1 MKPLPEIQTREAD
14 IERLGEI
21 AAEAY
26 AVAGRFCGSCRNL
39 HALWPYIRLSRSS
52 TGLERS
58 GSVLETALRAFI
70 TTGLRKIL
78 IAGAADTGLLS
89 LVLRAA
95 NDFVLRAANDFDVD
109 VTVLDVCASPLELCR
124 RLAGQWSIPVRTVK
138 QDLAD
143 LDERQTFD
151 LVLVHGT
158 LHFIA
163 GEKRLNVLARIHRA
177 LRPNGRLVLLFNT
190 SRPSTIRK
198 DDKLHV
204 DYAESV
210 VNELRRLGIP
220 LPDSESEFIRRLS
233 DHSRQRQE
241 REGAFASPGD
251 AEQLLETA
259 GFEIIGCS
267 EVETTHS
274 AQMFTAHI
282 SKHRFMAIAEPKCST

>member
-1 MKPLPEIQTREAD
+1 MKPFPEIPMQEAD

-26 AVAGRFCGSCRNL
+26 AVAGHFCGSCRNL

-52 TGLERS
+52 TGLEHS
-58 GSVLETALRAFI
+58 GSVLQAALRAFI
-70 TTGLRKIL
+70 GEGLRKIL

-95 NDFVLRAANDFDVD
+95 DDFDVD

-143 LDERQTFD
+143 LDEQQEFD

-163 GEKRLNVLARIHRA
+163 GEKRLNVLARIQKG

-190 SRPSTIRK
+190 SRPSTIRT
-198 DDKLHV
+198 DDKFHV

-210 VNELRRLGIP
+210 VNELRRLAIP

-241 REGAFASPGD
+241 REGAFANLGD
-251 AEQLLETA
+251 VEKLLETA

-282 SKHRFMAIAEPKCST
+282 SKHRFMAIAEPKFST

>member
-1 MKPLPEIQTREAD
+1 MKPLPEIQTQEAD
-14 IERLGEI
+14 VERLGEI

-58 GSVLETALRAFI
+58 GSVLETALRAAI
-70 TTGLRKIL
+70 TQGLRKIL

-95 NDFVLRAANDFDVD
+95 DDFDVD

-143 LDERQTFD
+143 LDERQEFD

-163 GEKRLNVLARIHRA
+163 GEKRLNVLARIHRG
-177 LRPNGRLVLLFNT
+177 LRPNGRLVVLFNT

-210 VNELRRLGIP
+210 VKELRRLAIP

-259 GFEIIGCS
+259 GFEIVGCS

-282 SKHRFMAIAEPKCST
+282 SKHRFMAIAEPKFST

>member
-1 MKPLPEIQTREAD
+1 M
-14 IERLGEI
+14 
-21 AAEAY
+21 
-26 AVAGRFCGSCRNL
+26 AGRFCGSCRNL

-58 GSVLETALRAFI
+58 GSVLEAALRAFI
-70 TTGLRKIL
+70 TQGLRKIL

-95 NDFVLRAANDFDVD
+95 DDFDVD
-109 VTVLDVCASPLELCR
+109 VTVIDVCASPLELCR

-138 QDLAD
+138 QDLAN
-143 LDERQTFD
+143 LDERQEFD

-190 SRPSTIRK
+190 SRPSTIGT

-210 VNELRRLGIP
+210 VKELRRLAIP
-220 LPDSESEFIRRLS
+220 LPELRIGIYPQTVRSFSSTSGAGRRLCQPWRCRAS
-233 DHSRQRQE
+233 ARDGWVRDYRLQRGRDDTFSTNVHGTHFE
-241 REGAFASPGD
+241 ASLHGDRGA
-251 AEQLLETA
+251 
-259 GFEIIGCS
+259 
-267 EVETTHS
+267 EVFDVRPFNDGRT
-274 AQMFTAHI
+274 
-282 SKHRFMAIAEPKCST
+282 

>member
-1 MKPLPEIQTREAD
+1 MKPLPEIQTQGAD
-14 IERLGEI
+14 VERLGEI

-58 GSVLETALRAFI
+58 GSVLETALRAAI
-70 TTGLRKIL
+70 TQGLRKIL

-95 NDFVLRAANDFDVD
+95 DDFDVD

-143 LDERQTFD
+143 LDERQEFD

-163 GEKRLNVLARIHRA
+163 GEKRLNVLARIHRG
-177 LRPNGRLVLLFNT
+177 LRPNGRLVVLFNT

-210 VNELRRLGIP
+210 VKELRRLAIP

-259 GFEIIGCS
+259 GFEIVGCS

-282 SKHRFMAIAEPKCST
+282 SKHRFMAIAEPKFST

>member
-1 MKPLPEIQTREAD
+1 MKPFPEIQTQEAD

-52 TGLERS
+52 TGLEHN

-70 TTGLRKIL
+70 GEGLRKIL

-95 NDFVLRAANDFDVD
+95 DDFEVD
-109 VTVLDVCASPLELCR
+109 VTVLDVCPSPLELCR

-143 LDERQTFD
+143 LDERQEFD

-163 GEKRLNVLARIHRA
+163 GEKRLNVLARIQQG

-190 SRPSTIRK
+190 SRPSTIRT
-198 DDKLHV
+198 DDKFHV

-210 VNELRRLGIP
+210 VNELRQLAVP

-241 REGAFASPGD
+241 REGAFANPGD

-282 SKHRFMAIAEPKCST
+282 SKHRFMAIAEPKFST

>member
-1 MKPLPEIQTREAD
+1 VSFQKIAVKPLPGIQTREAD

-70 TTGLRKIL
+70 TGGLRKIL

-95 NDFVLRAANDFDVD
+95 DDFDVD

-143 LDERQTFD
+143 LDERQAFD

-163 GEKRLNVLARIHRA
+163 GEKRLNVLARIHRG
-177 LRPNGRLVLLFNT
+177 LRPDGRLVLLFNT

-210 VNELRRLGIP
+210 VNELRRLAIP

-274 AQMFTAHI
+274 AKTFTAHI

>member
-1 MKPLPEIQTREAD
+1 MKPLPEIQTQEAD

-70 TTGLRKIL
+70 TEGLRKIL

-95 NDFVLRAANDFDVD
+95 DDFDVD

-143 LDERQTFD
+143 LDERQAFD

-163 GEKRLNVLARIHRA
+163 GEKRLNVLARIHRG

-204 DYAESV
+204 DYAELV
-210 VNELRRLGIP
+210 VKELRRLAIP
-220 LPDSESEFIRRLS
+220 LPDSEFEFIRRLS

-241 REGAFASPGD
+241 REGAFANPGD
-251 AEQLLETA
+251 AERLLETA

-282 SKHRFMAIAEPKCST
+282 SKHRFMAIAEPKFST

>member
-1 MKPLPEIQTREAD
+1 VSFQKIAVKPLREIQTQDAD

-58 GSVLETALRAFI
+58 GSVLETALRAFVGQ
-70 TTGLRKIL
+70 GLRKIL

-95 NDFVLRAANDFDVD
+95 DDVDVD

-143 LDERQTFD
+143 LDERQEFD

-163 GEKRLNVLARIHRA
+163 GEKRLNVLARIHRG

-198 DDKLHV
+198 HDKLHV

-210 VNELRRLGIP
+210 VNELRRLAIP

-241 REGAFASPGD
+241 REGAFANPGD

-282 SKHRFMAIAEPKCST
+282 SKHRFMAIAEPKFST

>member
-1 MKPLPEIQTREAD
+1 VKPLPEIQTQKAD

-26 AVAGRFCGSCRNL
+26 AVAGRFCRSCSNL

-70 TTGLRKIL
+70 TQGLRKIL

-89 LVLRAA
+89 LVFRAA
-95 NDFVLRAANDFDVD
+95 DDFDVD

-143 LDERQTFD
+143 LDERQKFD

-163 GEKRLNVLARIHRA
+163 GEKRLNVLARIQQG

-190 SRPSTIRK
+190 SRPSTIRT
-198 DDKLHV
+198 DDKFHV

-210 VNELRRLGIP
+210 VNELRRLAIP

-241 REGAFASPGD
+241 REGAFANPGD

-282 SKHRFMAIAEPKCST
+282 SKHRFMAIAEPKFST

>member
-1 MKPLPEIQTREAD
+1 
-14 IERLGEI
+14 
-21 AAEAY
+21 
-26 AVAGRFCGSCRNL
+26 
-39 HALWPYIRLSRSS
+39 
-52 TGLERS
+52 
-58 GSVLETALRAFI
+58 LETALRAFI
-70 TTGLRKIL
+70 TGGLRKIL

-95 NDFVLRAANDFDVD
+95 DDFDVD

-143 LDERQTFD
+143 LDERQAFD

-163 GEKRLNVLARIHRA
+163 AEKRLNVLARIHRG
-177 LRPNGRLVLLFNT
+177 LRPDGRLVLLFNT

-210 VNELRRLGIP
+210 VKELRRLAIP

-251 AEQLLETA
+251 AERLLETA

-274 AQMFTAHI
+274 AKTFTAHI
-282 SKHRFMAIAEPKCST
+282 SKHRFMAIAEPKWST

>member
-1 MKPLPEIQTREAD
+1 MKPLPKIPMQEAD
-14 IERLGEI
+14 SERLGDI

-26 AVAGRFCGSCRNL
+26 EVADRLCGSCRNL

-52 TGLERS
+52 TGLERN
-58 GSVLETALRAFI
+58 GSVLETALRSFI
-70 TTGLRKIL
+70 GEGLRKIL

-89 LVLRAA
+89 LVVRAA
-95 NDFVLRAANDFDVD
+95 DDFDAD
-109 VTVLDVCASPLELCR
+109 ITVLDVCASPLELCR
-124 RLAGQWSIPVRTVK
+124 RLASQWSIPVKTVK

-143 LDERQTFD
+143 LGERQTFD

-163 GEKRLNVLARIHRA
+163 AEKRLNVLVRIHRA

-198 DDKLHV
+198 GDKFHV

-210 VNELRRLGIP
+210 VKELRRLAIP
-220 LPDSESEFIRRLS
+220 LPDSESELVRRLS

-241 REGAFASPGD
+241 REGAFANPDS
-251 AEQLLETA
+251 ARQLLEAA
-259 GFEIIGCS
+259 GFNIISCG
-267 EVETTHS
+267 EVETAQS

-282 SKHRFMAIAEPKCST
+282 SKHRFMAIAELRLST

>member
-1 MKPLPEIQTREAD
+1 VKPLPEIQTREAD

-21 AAEAY
+21 AAETY
-26 AVAGRFCGSCRNL
+26 AVAGRLCGSCRNL

-70 TTGLRKIL
+70 TGGLRKIL

-95 NDFVLRAANDFDVD
+95 DDFDVD

-210 VNELRRLGIP
+210 VNELRRLAIP

-274 AQMFTAHI
+274 AKTFTAHI

>member
-1 MKPLPEIQTREAD
+1 VKPLPEIQTREAD

-21 AAEAY
+21 AAETY
-26 AVAGRFCGSCRNL
+26 AVAGRLCGSCRNL

-70 TTGLRKIL
+70 TGGLRKIL

-95 NDFVLRAANDFDVD
+95 DDFDVD

-143 LDERQTFD
+143 LDERQAFD

-204 DYAESV
+204 DYAELV
-210 VNELRRLGIP
+210 VNELRRLAIP

-274 AQMFTAHI
+274 AKTFTAHI

>member
-1 MKPLPEIQTREAD
+1 MKPLPGIQTREAD

-95 NDFVLRAANDFDVD
+95 DDFDVN

-143 LDERQTFD
+143 LDERQAFD

-163 GEKRLNVLARIHRA
+163 GEKRLNVLARIHRG

-210 VNELRRLGIP
+210 VNELRRLG
-220 LPDSESEFIRRLS
+220 SRLS
-233 DHSRQRQE
+233 AAARSRR
-241 REGAFASPGD
+241 
-251 AEQLLETA
+251 
-259 GFEIIGCS
+259 
-267 EVETTHS
+267 
-274 AQMFTAHI
+274 HI
-282 SKHRFMAIAEPKCST
+282 QHKCSRHTFRSIASWRSRSRSVRRKAIQ

>member
-1 MKPLPEIQTREAD
+1 VSFQKIAVKPLPGIQTQDAD

-39 HALWPYIRLSRSS
+39 HALWPYISLSRSS

-58 GSVLETALRAFI
+58 GSVLETALRAFVGQ
-70 TTGLRKIL
+70 GLRKIL

-95 NDFVLRAANDFDVD
+95 DDVDVD

-143 LDERQTFD
+143 LDERQEFD

-163 GEKRLNVLARIHRA
+163 GEKRLNVLARIHRG

-198 DDKLHV
+198 HDKLHV

-210 VNELRRLGIP
+210 VNELRRLAIP

-241 REGAFASPGD
+241 REGAFANPGD

-282 SKHRFMAIAEPKCST
+282 SKHRFMAIAEPKFST

>member
-1 MKPLPEIQTREAD
+1 VSFQKIAVKPLPEIQTREAD

-21 AAEAY
+21 AAETY
-26 AVAGRFCGSCRNL
+26 AVAGRLCGSCRNL

-70 TTGLRKIL
+70 TGGLRKIL

-95 NDFVLRAANDFDVD
+95 DDFDVD

-143 LDERQTFD
+143 LDARQAFD

-163 GEKRLNVLARIHRA
+163 GEKRLNVLARIHRG

>member
-70 TTGLRKIL
+70 TGGLRKIL

-95 NDFVLRAANDFDVD
+95 DDFGVN

-143 LDERQTFD
+143 LDARQAFD

-163 GEKRLNVLARIHRA
+163 GEKRLNVLARIHRG
-177 LRPNGRLVLLFNT
+177 LRPNGRLVLFFNT

-210 VNELRRLGIP
+210 VKELRRLAIP

-282 SKHRFMAIAEPKCST
+282 SKHRFMAIAEPKFST

>member
-1 MKPLPEIQTREAD
+1 MKPLPEIQTQEAD
-14 IERLGEI
+14 VERLGEI

-70 TTGLRKIL
+70 TQGLRKIL

-95 NDFVLRAANDFDVD
+95 DDFDVD

-143 LDERQTFD
+143 LDERQEFD

-163 GEKRLNVLARIHRA
+163 GEKRLNVLARIHRG
-177 LRPNGRLVLLFNT
+177 LRPNGRLVVLFNT

-210 VNELRRLGIP
+210 VKELRRLAIP

-241 REGAFASPGD
+241 REGAFADPGD
-251 AEQLLETA
+251 AEQLLEA
-259 GFEIIGCS
+259 VGFNIVDCR
-267 EVETTHS
+267 EVETPRS
-274 AQMFTAHI
+274 AQIFTAHI
-282 SKHRFMAIAEPKCST
+282 SKRRFMAIAEPKFST

>member
-1 MKPLPEIQTREAD
+1 MSFQKIAVKPLPEIQTREAD

-58 GSVLETALRAFI
+58 GSVLEMALRAFI

-95 NDFVLRAANDFDVD
+95 DDFDVD

-143 LDERQTFD
+143 LDERQAFD

-204 DYAESV
+204 DYAELV
-210 VNELRRLGIP
+210 VNEQGAP
-220 LPDSESEFIRRLS
+220 LHVP
-233 DHSRQRQE
+233 
-241 REGAFASPGD
+241 
-251 AEQLLETA
+251 
-259 GFEIIGCS
+259 
-267 EVETTHS
+267 V
-274 AQMFTAHI
+274 
-282 SKHRFMAIAEPKCST
+282 

>member
-1 MKPLPEIQTREAD
+1 VSFQKIAVKPLPEIQTREAD

-58 GSVLETALRAFI
+58 GSVLEMALRAFI

-95 NDFVLRAANDFDVD
+95 DDFDVI

-143 LDERQTFD
+143 LDERQAFD

-204 DYAESV
+204 DYAELV
-210 VNELRRLGIP
+210 VNELRRLAIP

-274 AQMFTAHI
+274 AKTFTAHI

>member
-1 MKPLPEIQTREAD
+1 MSFQKIAVKPLPEIQTQEAD
-14 IERLGEI
+14 VERLGEI

-58 GSVLETALRAFI
+58 GSVLETALRAAI
-70 TTGLRKIL
+70 TQGLRKIL

-95 NDFVLRAANDFDVD
+95 DDFDVD

-143 LDERQTFD
+143 LDERQEFD

-163 GEKRLNVLARIHRA
+163 GEKRLNVLARIHRG
-177 LRPNGRLVLLFNT
+177 LRPNGRLVVLFNT
-190 SRPSTIRK
+190 SRPSTIRT
-198 DDKLHV
+198 DDKFHV

-210 VNELRRLGIP
+210 VNELRRLAIP

-259 GFEIIGCS
+259 GFEIVGCS

-282 SKHRFMAIAEPKCST
+282 SKHRFMAIAEPKFST

>member
-1 MKPLPEIQTREAD
+1 MKPFPKIPMQEAD

-58 GSVLETALRAFI
+58 GSVLETALRAAI
-70 TTGLRKIL
+70 TQGLRKIL

-95 NDFVLRAANDFDVD
+95 DDFDVD

-143 LDERQTFD
+143 LDERQEFD

-163 GEKRLNVLARIHRA
+163 GEKRLNVLARIHRG
-177 LRPNGRLVLLFNT
+177 LRPNGRLVVLFNT

-210 VNELRRLGIP
+210 VKELRRLAIP

-259 GFEIIGCS
+259 GFEIVGCS

-282 SKHRFMAIAEPKCST
+282 SKHRFMAIAEPKFST